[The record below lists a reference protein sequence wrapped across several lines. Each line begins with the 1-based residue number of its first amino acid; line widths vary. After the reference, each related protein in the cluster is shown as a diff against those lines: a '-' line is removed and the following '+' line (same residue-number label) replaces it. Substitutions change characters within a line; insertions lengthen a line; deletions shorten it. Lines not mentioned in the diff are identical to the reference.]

1 MSRQHIDT
9 QKERIMNQ
17 EEELPEVQTEKRN
30 RNRTL
35 PPVQV
40 NDVEDPRC
48 YATLMDRLFTELPP
62 TNVQQEG
69 DLNSMGQ
76 LRWTSERVN
85 NLIESELNCF
95 VRLPQLQTMGDT
107 NSRLMTAYRLCLN
120 EKTFNLLSKQ
130 HLDTIKTTNPLSA
143 RVEKWSAPKSPR
155 SSRPRES

>member
-1 MSRQHIDT
+1 
-9 QKERIMNQ
+9 MNQ
-17 EEELPEVQTEKRN
+17 EEELPEVQTQKRN

-48 YATLMDRLFTELPP
+48 YATLMDRLFAELPP

-85 NLIESELNCF
+85 NLIESELNHF
-95 VRLPQLQTMGDT
+95 VRMPQLQSVGDT
-107 NSRLMTAYRLCLN
+107 NTRLMNAYRYCLS

-130 HLDTIKTTNPLSA
+130 HLDTIKTTNALGA
-143 RVEKWSAPKSPR
+143 RVEKWSAPKPPR
-155 SSRPRES
+155 STRSREL